1 MCVHSLF
8 IAKERKIP
16 ACDKKALFS
25 RIPSWIFFA
34 FAVHHPAE
42 EKHERLCSPLAWC
55 TLRSVY
61 TGGVGF
67 LFSTAQR
74 GAYPSVSATRI
85 LRQGTM
91 MKDQEVR
98 KLLQQVKTIAVVGA
112 KDRPGSAV
120 DMVGRYLMAAG
131 YRVIPVHP
139 MRENVW
145 GVPTYKSIT
154 DIPEQV
160 DLVDVFRAP
169 EFCLAHAQEALLMKH
184 KPQAFWMQLGISNSA
199 ARLLLEP
206 QGIQVVEDACIKV
219 EYARLCD
226 PVRTEFGT
234 PATPPHL

>member
-1 MCVHSLF
+1 MSGCAPLWLGVHF
-8 IAKERKIP
+8 APYTRVVV
-16 ACDKKALFS
+16 
-25 RIPSWIFFA
+25 FF
-34 FAVHHPAE
+34 
-42 EKHERLCSPLAWC
+42 
-55 TLRSVY
+55 Y
-61 TGGVGF
+61 N
-67 LFSTAQR
+67 TAQR
-74 GAYPSVSATRI
+74 GAYPSVAAIPI